1 MDAKTEMQAFERTQP
16 VLPMIDGGAVDRPA
30 RAAHLGLRL
39 PRHHLTVRGPGCGG
53 PQSDRPLLLLAPR
66 RGVCKGRSHM
76 YRLGSPIVY
85 QSGEPWVLR
94 AA

>member
-1 MDAKTEMQAFERTQP
+1 MRPFRDRVADQP
-16 VLPMIDGGAVDRPA
+16 EEALSFAAVA
-30 RAAHLGLRL
+30 ILI
-39 PRHHLTVRGPGCGG
+39 
-53 PQSDRPLLLLAPR
+53 
-66 RGVCKGRSHM
+66 VCKGRSHM